1 MSMTTYC
8 QVYGCL
14 NISHYFRQFSNMM

>member
-1 MSMTTYC
+1 MTTYC